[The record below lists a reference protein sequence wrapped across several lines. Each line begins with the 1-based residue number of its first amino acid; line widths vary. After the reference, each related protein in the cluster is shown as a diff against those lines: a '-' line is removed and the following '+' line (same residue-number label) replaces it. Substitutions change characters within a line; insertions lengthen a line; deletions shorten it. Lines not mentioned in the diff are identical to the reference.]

1 MGDSGAAKPVRSVSR
16 ARMTTE
22 GWCSAVNAWMGYCRA
37 KKGIYTTYTLPT
49 EMLDQVRALSEVYL
63 ANAKLLRIGE
73 FDEYYEHVR
82 MYTDQRF
89 PGRMLVDLDLPFEP
103 RIRGCFCVNPV
114 TKKLEKLLD
123 RPLVHFV

>member
-1 MGDSGAAKPVRSVSR
+1 MSGQVVPFVKRVKSPQIVPNDDVYFE
-16 ARMTTE
+16 M
-22 GWCSAVNAWMGYCRA
+22 
-37 KKGIYTTYTLPT
+37 PT